1 MTCHRH
7 SVRWVG
13 FAVLIGAAA
22 IASAQQKSSAMLAVA
37 IRPDKAPPSIMFLD
51 PVSGKLLGRVPAGP
65 DPHNMEASADGR
77 FLFVANV
84 NSHDTGALDGDS
96 LSVID
101 VAAMKELRRV
111 PTGENS
117 HPHDVRFVNGRVYF
131 TAQGWQ
137 AVGMYNPERNKIE
150 WMLGLG
156 QDGPHHLAVTRDG
169 RHIFATNGGS
179 NSISAA
185 TLRSSGDP
193 ANQGKSTV
201 PPAPNWEVT
210 TLPGGEDAEAVDV
223 TPDGRE
229 AWSSDKEKAGGRLT
243 IVDVATKKIKQVVP
257 MHTKHANRLRISPD
271 GKHALLL
278 DRETQELFIIEI
290 ASRQLAKRMKFP
302 GDTSRGLSVY
312 DLAISADSSNAYI
325 TVSAGAIETRY
336 DAEGRNIRASAGDR
350 SVVGNRAW
358 LAVID
363 LKTLTEVKR
372 LPIDAGADTVA
383 WVPAR

>member
-1 MTCHRH
+1 M
-7 SVRWVG
+7 RWTVCLVVLVG
-13 FAVLIGAAA
+13 ATTIAV
-22 IASAQQKSSAMLAVA
+22 AQQKPTAKLAVA

-65 DPHNMEASADGR
+65 DPHNMAASDDGKL
-77 FLFVANV
+77 LFVANV
-84 NSHDTGALDGDS
+84 NSHDTGVLDGDS

-111 PTGENS
+111 PIGENT
-117 HPHDVRFVNGRVYF
+117 HPHDVRFANGRVYF

-137 AVGMYNPERNKIE
+137 AVGVYNPARSKIE

-179 NSISAA
+179 NSISTA
-185 TLRSSGDP
+185 TLRGTGDP
-193 ANQGKSTV
+193 ANHGKSV
-201 PPAPNWEVT
+201 IPPAPNWDVT
-210 TLPGGEDAEAVDV
+210 TLPGGEDAEGVDV

-229 AWSSDKEKAGGRLT
+229 AWTSDKEKGGGRLT
-243 IVDVATKKIKQVVP
+243 IVDVATKKIKQIVP
-257 MHTKHANRLRISPD
+257 MQTKHANRLRISPD
-271 GKHALLL
+271 GKYVLLL
-278 DRETQELFIIEI
+278 DRELEELLIVET
-290 ASRQLAKRMKFP
+290 ASRQLAKRIKFP
-302 GDTSRGLSVY
+302 GDTPRGLSVY
-312 DLAISADSSNAYI
+312 DLAISADSSHAYV
-325 TVSAGAIETRY
+325 TASAGAIETRY
-336 DAEGRNIRASAGDR
+336 DAEGGNIRASAGDR

-363 LKTLTEVKR
+363 LKTLTEVKK
-372 LPIDAGADTVA
+372 LPVDAGADTVA